1 MMKQAMVLMAHADD
15 ETLGAGGLIQK
26 LVQSSWDVSIVLLSD
41 GILQTRGLTE
51 DNRDDSRKACEMLGV
66 RDPIFLGFSDQKF
79 DSYPL
84 ADMANA
90 VAKLELSPDLII
102 THVETDLN
110 LDHRIVADI
119 AKIIGRP
126 KRNPISI
133 LGCEIPNTSF
143 WNARQFPANY
153 FVDITNEVDTK
164 IEAFSCY
171 KNEIQ
176 EYPHPW
182 SKRGLKL
189 LAEFHGMQSGCQYA
203 EAYQLIRG
211 YASLLP

>member
-1 MMKQAMVLMAHADD
+1 
-15 ETLGAGGLIQK
+15 
-26 LVQSSWDVSIVLLSD
+26 
-41 GILQTRGLTE
+41 
-51 DNRDDSRKACEMLGV
+51 
-66 RDPIFLGFSDQKF
+66 
-79 DSYPL
+79 
-84 ADMANA
+84 MANS

-102 THVETDLN
+102 THVESDLN

-164 IEAFSCY
+164 IEAFSSY

-189 LAEFHGMQSGCQYA
+189 LAEFHGIQSGCQYA